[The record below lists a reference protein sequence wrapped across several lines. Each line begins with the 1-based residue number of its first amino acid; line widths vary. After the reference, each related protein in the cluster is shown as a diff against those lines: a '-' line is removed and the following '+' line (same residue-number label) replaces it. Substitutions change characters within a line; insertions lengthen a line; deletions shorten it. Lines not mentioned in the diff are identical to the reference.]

1 MPEEV
6 GPLLAVDADE
16 ACLSSDKPVAMD
28 AAGIVPAAGG
38 PFVAMGTA
46 DVVCSVS
53 LSVTLVDPAALVIAG
68 SDVFT
73 VLYLFPDGSVCMA
86 EFKTPS
92 EWGCEAPSATDI
104 SHSCM
109 RIN

>member
-6 GPLLAVDADE
+6 GPLLAMDTDE

-28 AAGIVPAAGG
+28 AAGTVPEAGG

-46 DVVCSVS
+46 DVVCPVL
-53 LSVTLVDPAALVIAG
+53 LSVTLVDPAALVTAG

-73 VLYLFPDGSVCMA
+73 AAYLSPDGSVCRA
-86 EFKTPS
+86 EFKTPND
-92 EWGCEAPSATDI
+92 WGCEAPSATDI